1 MADIV
6 LKPRMAH
13 GLVLELSVV
22 AEGLIV
28 QLSAWNHSRRNSYIV
43 LIEAAVSVA
52 GHIGRQTGFETSDI
66 TILNLAFLV
75 R

>member
-1 MADIV
+1 VADIV
-6 LKPRMAH
+6 LTLRATH

-28 QLSAWNHSRRNSYIV
+28 QSLAWNHFRRNSYVV
-43 LIEAAVSVA
+43 LIEAVVSVA
-52 GHIGRQTGFETSDI
+52 GCIGRQAGFETSDI
-66 TILNLAFLV
+66 AILNLAFLD